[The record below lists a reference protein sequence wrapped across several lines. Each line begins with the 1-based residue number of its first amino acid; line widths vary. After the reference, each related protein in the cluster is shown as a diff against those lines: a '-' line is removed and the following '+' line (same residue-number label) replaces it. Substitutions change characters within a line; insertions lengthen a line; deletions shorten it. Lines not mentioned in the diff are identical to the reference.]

1 LDYIAVVNKL
11 HQSSHTEASWGF
23 ILQRHK
29 AASAL
34 HSISNCLNV
43 SCSPPEYNSISLLLE
58 PPTANEH
65 QSLKLCVW
73 DMGWARPPFYIPGE
87 KKLGPSNEEGIPGI
101 S

>member
-1 LDYIAVVNKL
+1 MGL
-11 HQSSHTEASWGF
+11 HP
-23 ILQRHK
+23 
-29 AASAL
+29 AAPQGC
-34 HSISNCLNV
+34 ISLAFHQQLPQCQLL
-43 SCSPPEYNSISLLLE
+43 PPEYNSISLLLE